1 MMQAQ
6 ATIRST
12 KRGQTVRK
20 QTKPLQA
27 LDTLHQQ
34 RLQPLLDEA
43 PWVLRITE
51 WKTKPPPLFILQQRR
66 SLDGD
71 KTQAGMET
79 ELVDRG
85 LLYGPSQQRCLLT
98 IQAILTRVQDE
109 DHRLLELQR
118 FVTKDGLTF
127 RGNIP
132 LDEEAGCKLGLIFK
146 LQERV
151 KELDRVELIARR
163 IDRFTKEETA
173 YWLSRISNFGDD
185 ANRWAISGMK
195 IMLGGHPQDKAVDRM
210 LEQLRTR
217 Y

>member
-1 MMQAQ
+1 MQAQ
-6 ATIRST
+6 ATMSSMR
-12 KRGQTVRK
+12 RGRTRK
-20 QTKPLQA
+20 TIKPAQSLEA
-27 LDTLHQQ
+27 LHQQ
-34 RLQPLLDEA
+34 RLQPLLGEA

-66 SLDGD
+66 SCDGT
-71 KTQAGMET
+71 KSQTGMET

-85 LLYGPSQQRCLLT
+85 LLYGPSQQRCLPTL
-98 IQAILTRVQDE
+98 QAILMRVRDE

-118 FVTKDGLTF
+118 FLTKEGQHF
-127 RGNIP
+127 RGNVP

-151 KELDRVELIARR
+151 KELNRVELIARR

-195 IMLGGHPQDKAVDRM
+195 IMLGGHPKDKAIDRM
-210 LEQLRTR
+210 LDQLRAH